1 MHQPN
6 NPDRINLL
14 AQKWQE
20 GTITKEEREE
30 FENWYNNFD
39 NSLEINSDE
48 SQTEMEQR
56 LYSLIAQKGNIRTR
70 QTITIKWT
78 RLAAAA
84 SILLCLGIGS
94 YYFIKQDEVKPIA
107 KVIQQDVSPGSNKAT
122 LTLSNG
128 QQISLND
135 AGNGPLAVQGNTNI
149 TKTSD
154 GNLAYEPTDGHSPA
168 SAAMAYNTVS
178 TPLGGQYHLTLSD
191 GSEVWLNAGSSI
203 KYPASFKGTERKV
216 EITGE
221 VYFEIAHNAAI
232 PFRVV
237 TERQVV
243 EVLGTHFNVNAYKD
257 ETAIRTTLL
266 EGSVRVTGQNNTK
279 IIQPGEQAVLNS
291 DGLNVTKAD
300 LEEAIAWK
308 NGEFRFNDEKIGSI
322 MRKLARWYDIEVTFK
337 GPAPEEGFNGKI
349 SRYKNISQALKMLE
363 KTKAVHF
370 QIEGK
375 KLIVTQ

>member
-30 FENWYNNFD
+30 FEKWYNNFD

-56 LYSLIAQKGNIRTR
+56 LYSLIAQKGNIRTK

-84 SILLCLGIGS
+84 SILLCLGVGS

-107 KVIQQDVSPGSNKAT
+107 SVVDQDVSPGSNKAT

-154 GNLAYEPTDGHSPA
+154 GNLAYEPTDGHPPA
-168 SAAMAYNTVS
+168 SAAMVYNTVS

-237 TERQVV
+237 TERQTVD
-243 EVLGTHFNVNAYKD
+243 VLGTHFNVNAYKD

-266 EGSVRVTGQNNTK
+266 EGSVKVTGPNNTK

-300 LEEAIAWK
+300 LEEAVAWK

-375 KLIVTQ
+375 KVIVMQ

>member
-1 MHQPN
+1 MNQPN

-20 GTITKEEREE
+20 GTITAEEREE
-30 FENWYNNFD
+30 FEKWYNNFD

-48 SQTEMEQR
+48 SQTAMEQR
-56 LYSLIAQKGNIRTR
+56 LYSLIAQKGNIRTK
-70 QTITIKWT
+70 QTIKWP

-84 SILLCLGIGS
+84 SILLCLSIGS
-94 YYFIKQDEVKPIA
+94 YYYIRQGEVKQAA
-107 KVIQQDVSPGSNKAT
+107 KVINQDVSPGSNKAT

-154 GNLAYEPTDGHSPA
+154 GNLAYEPADKHTPVSA
-168 SAAMAYNTVS
+168 SIIYNTVT
-178 TPLGGQYHLTLSD
+178 TPLGGQYHLSLAD

-203 KYPASFKGTERKV
+203 KYPTSFNGTERKV

-221 VYFEIAHNAAI
+221 VYFEIAHNAAK
-232 PFRVV
+232 PFRVL
-237 TERQVV
+237 TSQQVV
-243 EVLGTHFNVNAYKD
+243 EVLGTHFNVNAYLD
-257 ETAIRTTLL
+257 ETDIKTTLL
-266 EGSVRVTGQNNTK
+266 EGSVKVTGSNNTK

-291 DGLNVTKAD
+291 NGLNVTKAD
-300 LEEAIAWK
+300 LEEAVAWK

-322 MRKLARWYDIEVTFK
+322 MRKLSRWYDIEVTFK
-337 GPAPEEGFNGKI
+337 GPVPEEGFNGKI

-375 KLIVTQ
+375 KVVVTQ